1 MTNTV
6 NRGQGVGKNSRLRCA
21 VVLGPVV
28 ALVIGTVML
37 ASCGGVTSDA
47 RALER
52 EGDLEGAV
60 SLYREAL
67 KGDPDDVEVLAALGA
82 DLYVLGK
89 FDEALPIQEKTVA
102 LDPEDVQTMIELGFN
117 YLNHQDRPDDAV
129 RVLTEAA
136 NVDPSAKNLTF
147 LGQAQE
153 VSQDTVGAEA
163 TFRKAIETD
172 PKYAF
177 SYMVLRNL
185 LVKLGRA
192 REAAQV
198 EEAARQEGVDLNSSG

>member
-1 MTNTV
+1 MM
-6 NRGQGVGKNSRLRCA
+6 G
-21 VVLGPVV
+21 
-28 ALVIGTVML
+28 ALV
-37 ASCGGVTSDA
+37 ASCGGVASEA
-47 RALER
+47 RDLDR

-67 KGDPDDVEVLAALGA
+67 KQDPGNVEVLAALGA
-82 DLYVLGK
+82 DLYILGR

-102 LDPEDVQTMIELGFN
+102 LDPEDAQTRIELGFN

-129 RVLTEAA
+129 RVLTEAV
-136 NVDPSAKNLTF
+136 NVDLSAKNLTF

-163 TFRKAIETD
+163 TLRKAIETD

-177 SYMVLRNL
+177 SYMVLRDL
-185 LVKLGRA
+185 LVKRGRVQ
-192 REAAQV
+192 EAAQV
-198 EEAARQEGVDLNSSG
+198 EEAARQQGVDLNLPK